1 MQITFR
7 EQLEGIYTSVAVTVA
22 EWVPR
27 LLALAILL
35 VVGLVVARITERLLA
50 SFLRRVKFDEL
61 LQRAGVDGT
70 LHRLG
75 VRRSIDELVP
85 RVVYFLIL
93 FLLAKTAADA
103 LNLVAISSAITSLM
117 SYLPNLVGAL
127 LILVVGGAGARLAR
141 SGIQDLAEGWGF
153 MYSRGLARAGSGL
166 VLFVFGVM
174 AMAQLEIDTIMIRW
188 AAIAVM
194 TGAVATFAISFG
206 LGSRDITRNM
216 LAGMYARNVLRPGM
230 ILDVD
235 GRRGVLTAITPT
247 QTLLSADGKIVSFA
261 NARFLEGVTEGE
273 EPDPLM

>member
-7 EQLEGIYTSVAVTVA
+7 EQLESIYANMVVTVA

-27 LLALAILL
+27 LLALAILI

-61 LQRAGVDGT
+61 LQRAGADRT

-85 RVVYFLIL
+85 RIVYFLIL
-93 FLLAKTAADA
+93 FLLAKTAADT
-103 LNLVAISSAITSLM
+103 LKLVAVSSAITSLM

-141 SGIQDLAEGWGF
+141 SGIEDLAEGWGF
-153 MYSRGLARAGSGL
+153 MYPTGLARAASGL

-188 AAIAVM
+188 AAMAFM
-194 TGAVATFAISFG
+194 AGAVATFAISFG

-216 LAGMYARNVLRPGM
+216 LAGMYARNVFKPGM

-261 NARFLEGVTEGE
+261 NARFLEAVTEGE
-273 EPDPLM
+273 EPDPIL